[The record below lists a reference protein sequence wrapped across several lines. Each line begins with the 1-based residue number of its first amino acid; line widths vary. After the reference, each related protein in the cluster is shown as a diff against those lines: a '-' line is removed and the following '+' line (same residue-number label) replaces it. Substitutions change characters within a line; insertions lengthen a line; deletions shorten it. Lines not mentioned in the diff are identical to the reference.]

1 MGETNSKLKI
11 LKEFIFEFWPIF
23 VIILLV
29 MVFSFPYWAKGL
41 IPFPSSY
48 LVTFFPPW
56 QYYYGMPVKNNA
68 MPDVLTQM
76 YPFKHLV
83 IKSWKRGEV
92 PLWNPYNFS
101 GNPLL
106 ANYQSAPFHHANFLF
121 FLLPQVHAWSI
132 MIILQPIFGGLF
144 TYLFCKQLKLSN
156 WSALLSGISFM
167 FCGFVTVWMAYGTMS
182 WGLVWLP
189 LILYAI
195 EKNFQKVS
203 SGSLILISI
212 SLAFSF
218 FSGHFQISLY
228 VLLTVGFYL
237 FFKLLTTRKFR
248 TFLTSTLFLI
258 LGVLIASPQVV
269 PSLELHNLSVR
280 KDAFVISEKI
290 PWRYLP
296 TLIAPDF
303 YGNPVTRNDWFGHY
317 AEWSGF
323 TGVITLILALWILL
337 GRKNSHAY
345 FFSFLFLFSFFLA
358 REGPLLDLLEKLKI
372 PVFSTSAAARINSIF
387 SFSVAILGGYGL
399 EKLINELRS
408 KNFKLPCKFLFLL
421 VVLISSIWIWL
432 LLIKPFP
439 SEKIIIAKRNFILPT
454 ALSFSF
460 LFLLIFFK
468 LSSKFIKKNYL
479 NNLVIFLILALTT
492 FDLCRFANKWMPF
505 DPPKYLYPSV
515 PILEFLKKEVK
526 PPARLF
532 GFLGMEMQNY
542 FELCGLEGY
551 DPLYI
556 QRYGELLTAAS
567 EGKIVRPS
575 GRGVGLAKR
584 GKYTIKILN
593 LLGVKYILHAISD
606 DRHVWAFNWWDY
618 PEQFK
623 EIYYEENK
631 YQVFEN
637 LEAYPR
643 AFLVYN
649 YKVEKEPQKIIDL
662 MWEEDLRKTVILEED
677 PSQKNFEIPKI
688 SPRVDIVNYLPNKI
702 EIKVNTEKSGL
713 LFLSDNYY
721 PGWKAK
727 IDGKTTKIYRANYTF
742 RAIEVPA
749 GSHNVDFIYRP
760 KSFKIGATLSLISLL
775 VCLFVALFGFKKI

>member
-1 MGETNSKLKI
+1 MSRR
-11 LKEFIFEFWPIF
+11 KELVIKFWPIT
-23 VIILLV
+23 VIFLLV
-29 MVFSFPYWAKGL
+29 AIFAFPYWAKGL
-41 IPFPSSY
+41 IPFPSTY

-68 MPDVLTQM
+68 MPDVLSQM

-83 IKSWKRGEV
+83 IESWKRGEV

-106 ANYQSAPFHHANFLF
+106 ANYQSAPFHPANFLF
-121 FLLPQVHAWSI
+121 FLLPQAHAWSI
-132 MIILQPIFGGLF
+132 MIILQPLFGGLF

-156 WSALLSGISFM
+156 FSALLSGISFM
-167 FCGFVTVWMAYGTMS
+167 FCGFITVWMAYGTMS
-182 WGLVWLP
+182 WALVWLP
-189 LILYAI
+189 LILYAV

-203 SGSLILISI
+203 PGHLILISI
-212 SLAFSF
+212 ALAFSF

-228 VLLTVGFYL
+228 VLLTTVFYL
-237 FFKLLTTRKFR
+237 LFKFFTTRNFK
-248 TFLTSTLFLI
+248 TFLVSVLFLI
-258 LGVLIASPQVV
+258 LGILIASPQII

-290 PWRYLP
+290 PWKYLP

-323 TGVITLILALWILL
+323 TGVVTLILALWVLL
-337 GRKNSHAY
+337 GRKNNHTY

-399 EKLINELRS
+399 EKLVNEL
-408 KNFKLPCKFLFLL
+408 KNKGFKLPWELL
-421 VVLISSIWIWL
+421 ILLIFLISAVWVWL

-439 SEKIIIAKRNFILPT
+439 PEKIIIAKRNFLLST
-454 ALSFSF
+454 FLSFSF
-460 LFLLIFFK
+460 LGLLIFYQLF
-468 LSSKFIKKNYL
+468 SRFIKKKFL
-479 NNLVIFLILALTT
+479 NKLTIFLILALTA
-492 FDLCRFANKWMPF
+492 FDLLRFAIKWMPF
-505 DPPKYLYPSV
+505 DPQKYLYPSV
-515 PILEFLKKEVK
+515 PILEFLKREVK

-532 GFLGMEMQNY
+532 GFFGMEMQNY

-556 QRYGELLTAAS
+556 QRYGEFLTAAS

-584 GKYTIKILN
+584 GKYTLKVLN

-606 DRHVWAFNWWDY
+606 DRYVWAFNWWDY

-662 MWEEDLRKTVILEED
+662 MWGEDLRKTVILEED
-677 PSQKNFEIPKI
+677 PFQKSFEIPKVP
-688 SPRVDIVNYLPNKI
+688 PRVDIINYLPNKI
-702 EIKVNTEKSGL
+702 EIKVNTEKAGL

-727 IDGKTTKIYRANYTF
+727 IDGKLTKIYRANYAF
-742 RAIEVPA
+742 RTIEVPA
-749 GSHNVDFIYRP
+749 GDHKVDFIYQP
-760 KSFKIGATLSLISLL
+760 KSFKIGIALSLISLL
-775 VCLFVALFGFKKI
+775 VCPFIALFWLKKYEKSRNL